1 MKNQAVLQ
9 NHTPGQ
15 QHKVYHPLPSPEV
28 GESALAWNLL
38 GWEKKGEC
46 ELGFPEPKGRKE
58 SWGEKLC

>member
-9 NHTPGQ
+9 NRTPGQ

-46 ELGFPEPKGRKE
+46 
-58 SWGEKLC
+58 